1 MKVLFSSW
9 QDVVVDN
16 RGKPQDSW
24 DDAKVKLPES
34 YDSVRKMTAFM
45 GWGGIVVLGE
55 PYDIVEMSYNYVK
68 ALQQSS
74 CGKCFPCR
82 VGTKVMED
90 IYARIVGGQG
100 TTDDLKQLEGLCET
114 ISRNSKC
121 GIGQLGPGPIVDSF
135 KHFQKE
141 YQSYVIGKKK
151 GPGHFYPSRTTAPCT
166 AACPTGMDIP
176 LYIERIKEGDFG
188 GSLATIREAS
198 PMACSLG
205 RACFHPCENN
215 CRRENVERSLS
226 ICKLKRFAWD
236 YEDQHVVE
244 KPGNPFK
251 HSRPEKVA
259 VIGAGPSGLSAAYYL
274 LLQGFPVTVFE
285 KLPTPGGAAW
295 TGIPHY
301 RIPKDIMSREVQYI
315 ADLGG
320 EIKYGVNF
328 GKDETFASLRA
339 KGYKAFFVATG
350 GDLSK
355 SMGVEGEDKN
365 YKGVYGGIAI
375 LKDIVDYT
383 TKDAVPN
390 PAIKVPTL
398 AKPKRVLVVGAGNT
412 AMDCVRSWVH
422 LGCEDVNIVY
432 RRTKKELPADPHEIH
447 ESEDEGVK
455 YNFLLAPT
463 KLVADKDGNVI
474 GLECQ
479 KMEMGPPD
487 ESGRRKPVAVA
498 GSEHVVEGDMII
510 SAIGQDCDIFF
521 LKEEPSVKT
530 TKWKTI
536 ITNEETFQTDVPDI
550 FAGGDV
556 VSGPLN
562 LVTAVGHA
570 RRAAQSIGQYLRG
583 ENVGPSDEQRME
595 KIIATIGVY
604 DKNEK
609 VPQPGGW
616 ARQEM
621 PICDRHDK
629 IHSFK
634 EVELGY
640 SLEAAV
646 DEASRCMRCYVVGMA
661 CVPEGE
667 SK

>member
-9 QDVVVDN
+9 QDVIVDN
-16 RGKPQDSW
+16 RGKPRDAW
-24 DDAKVKLPES
+24 DDAKVKLPET
-34 YDSVRKMTAFM
+34 YDGSRKMTAFM
-45 GWGGIVVLGE
+45 GWGGIVILDD
-55 PYDIVEMSYNYVK
+55 PFDIVEMTANYVK
-68 ALQQSS
+68 ALQKSS
-74 CGKCFPCR
+74 CAKCFPCR

-90 IYARIVGGQG
+90 IYARIVAGQG
-100 TTDDLKQLEGLCET
+100 TVEDLAQLEGLCET

-121 GIGQLGPGPIVDSF
+121 GIGQLGPGPVADSF
-135 KHFQKE
+135 KYFKKE
-141 YQSYVIGKKK
+141 YQDYVLGKKK
-151 GPGHFYPSRTTAPCT
+151 GPGYFYPNKTTAPCT

-176 LYIERIKEGDFG
+176 LYIEQIKEGNFA
-188 GSLATIREAS
+188 GSLATIRQAS

-215 CRRENVERSLS
+215 CRRENVERSLA

-236 YEDQHVVE
+236 YEDQHAVE
-244 KPGNPFK
+244 KPGNPAR
-251 HSRPEKVA
+251 HARTEKAA

-274 LLQGFPVTVFE
+274 LLQGFHVTIFE

-301 RIPKDIMSREVQYI
+301 RIPKDIMMREVQYI
-315 ADLGG
+315 EELGG
-320 EIKYGVNF
+320 EIKYNVHF

-365 YKGVYGGIAI
+365 YQGVYGGIAA
-375 LKDIVDYT
+375 LKEIVDFT

-390 PAIKVPTL
+390 PAINVSAL
-398 AKPKRVLVVGAGNT
+398 AQPKKVLVVGGGNT
-412 AMDCVRSWVH
+412 AMDCVRSWIR
-422 LGCEDVNIVY
+422 LGCKDVNIVY
-432 RRTKKELPADPHEIH
+432 RRTKKELPADPHEVH
-447 ESEDEGVK
+447 ESEDEGVN
-455 YNFLLAPT
+455 YCFMLAPT
-463 KLVADKDGNVI
+463 KLVADKSGKVI

-487 ESGRRKPVAVA
+487 ESGRRKPMPVP
-498 GSEHVVEGDMII
+498 GSEHIVEGDMII

-521 LKEEPSVKT
+521 LKEVPEVKI

-536 ITNEETFQTDVPDI
+536 ITNEETYQTDVPDI

-570 RRAAQSIGQYLRG
+570 RRAAQCMGQFLRG
-583 ENVGPSDEQRME
+583 EKVGISDEQRME
-595 KIIATIGVY
+595 KVIATIGVY

-609 VPQPGGW
+609 IPVPGGW

-621 PICDRHDK
+621 PICGRQDK
-629 IHSFK
+629 IGSFK

-640 SLEAAV
+640 ALEAAV
-646 DEASRCMRCYVVGMA
+646 EEASRCMRCYVVGMA
-661 CVPEGE
+661 CVPEGV